1 MRMQRMTLSRSS
13 TAEIMMT
20 GRCACEAS
28 DLSAAQLVARG
39 RSNRQIAEELVI
51 SERTAE
57 GHVERIREKLG
68 VRNRAEVA
76 VWVVQNG
83 QA

>member
-1 MRMQRMTLSRSS
+1 
-13 TAEIMMT
+13 
-20 GRCACEAS
+20 
-28 DLSAAQLVARG
+28 
-39 RSNRQIAEELVI
+39 VI

-57 GHVERIREKLG
+57 GHVDHIRDKLG

-83 QA
+83 PANQV